1 MNLAKLAIENRA
13 VTYFAII
20 LIVAGGI
27 TSFFSLGQLEDPEFT
42 VKTAVVTTS
51 YPGAS
56 PEQVELEVT
65 DRIELAIQEMHEID
79 YLESWSR
86 AGFSLIKVNIKS
98 EYWSDRLP
106 QVWNK
111 LRAKV
116 RDVESQLP
124 PGAGRPDVSDDFGD
138 VFGFQIALTA
148 EGFSYADLEAYAKV
162 VKKELSLVKGVARV
176 DLWGVQEKA
185 IYLDV
190 AQTQLSELGITDSN
204 LKATLSQQNMVV
216 DAGSVDLQNRR
227 MRIVP
232 SGEFASPE
240 EIADLSIV
248 TSFADT
254 LLNLGASITGDA
266 SLRPA
271 ASDEIIR
278 IRDIGDVSQGY
289 LDPPHWQMRYNG
301 RPAVGISITNVA
313 GVNVVDVGRA
323 IDRAIDGLVERL
335 PIGIELQRVH
345 WMSDIVDKAVMD
357 FLISFGEAV
366 LIVLVVIALSMGMRM
381 GFIIGTALIATILVS
396 FILMAIFN
404 IDLQRMSLGALVIA
418 LGMMVD
424 NAIVVADGMAV
435 RLQKGMDRTQAAIES
450 AQVPSMPLLGATI
463 IAVMAFY
470 PIFASVEDA
479 GEYCRTL
486 FSVVAISLISS
497 WVISMTVTPMQC
509 IDMLPEPDKDAAAA
523 DPYGSGF
530 YRVYLR
536 LVEKAIR
543 FRWLTIALLMALLTA
558 SFVGFGQ
565 LKQQFFPFSSMTKLM
580 VDVWY
585 PEGTRIQEVSAKLQG
600 MEQHLL
606 DDERVETVTSF
617 IGQGPPRFY
626 LPVDPED
633 PYASYAQLIV
643 NVQDYR
649 AIDDLLAE
657 LTPWF
662 AERYPDARIPMRKY
676 GVGPSNTWKF
686 EVRISGPAEA
696 DPALLRSYAE
706 QGMAIVEASPLA
718 GTVRSNWRERSSRVV
733 PEYNQER
740 ARWANVTRP
749 DVANATK
756 RAFDGLPIGL
766 YREQDDLI
774 PIVLRYKEED
784 RANVGGLG
792 VLQIQG
798 GLATQTVPLAQVT
811 DGVPLDWEDPL
822 IWRRDRRRTIT
833 IQSNPVQGVTL
844 PSLRTSVLEE
854 FDKLAASLPGG
865 YTLEWGGEYED
876 TVDSQAS
883 LVPGVV
889 PAVAIMLFII
899 VALFNAFRPMLVIVF
914 TIPFALIG
922 IIVGLLP
929 TGTPFGF
936 LALLGAM
943 SLAGM
948 MIKNAIVLLDQVNI
962 EIAGGK
968 HQYDAVLAAAVSRLR
983 PVVLAAAT
991 TVLGVVPLL
1000 QDVFWIGMAITIMSG
1015 LTFGTVLTMVVVPV
1029 LYTTLNRLYPPEQV
1043 SGLLSDEQTA
1053 SRPA

>member
-1 MNLAKLAIENRA
+1 MNLAKLAIENRT
-13 VTYFAII
+13 VTYFTSFLI
-20 LIVAGGI
+20 LVGGI
-27 TSFFSLGQLEDPEFT
+27 SSFFSLGQLEDPSFT
-42 VKTAVVTTS
+42 VKTAVVSTS

-65 DRIELAIQEMHEID
+65 DRIELAIQEMAEID

-86 AGFSLIKVNIKS
+86 AGLSLIKVNIES

-148 EGFSYADLEAYAKV
+148 EGFSYADLEAYAKT
-162 VKKELSLVKGVARV
+162 VKKELSLVEGVSRV

-190 AQTQLSELGITDSN
+190 APTRLALLGLTDAN
-204 LKATLSQQNMVV
+204 LEATLSQQNMVL

-227 MRIVP
+227 MRIAP
-232 SGEFASPE
+232 SGEFISPA
-240 EIADLSIV
+240 EIANLAVV
-248 TSFADT
+248 TSMAET
-254 LLNLGASITGDA
+254 VLNLGASVTGDA

-271 ASDEIIR
+271 AVDEIIR
-278 IRDIGDVSQGY
+278 IRDIGEVREGY
-289 LDPPHWQMRYNG
+289 LDPPHWQMRFNG
-301 RPAVGISITNVA
+301 KPALGISITNVA
-313 GVNVVDVGRA
+313 GANVVEVGRA
-323 IDRAIDGLVERL
+323 IDQAIDVLIGRL
-335 PIGIELQRVH
+335 PIGIELERVH
-345 WMSDIVDKAVMD
+345 WMSDIVDNAVKD
-357 FLISFGEAV
+357 FLINFGEALV
-366 LIVLVVIALSMGMRM
+366 IVLVIIAFAMGMRM
-381 GFIIGTALIATILVS
+381 GVIIGTALIATILMS
-396 FILMAIFN
+396 FILMAVFN

-424 NAIVVADGMAV
+424 NAIVVADGMSV
-435 RLQKGMDRTQAAIES
+435 RLQKGMERKAAAIES

-470 PIFASVEDA
+470 PIFASVADA

-497 WVISMTVTPMQC
+497 WVISMTITPLQC
-509 IDMLPEPDKDAAAA
+509 VDMLPEPDTDSAAS

-530 YRVYLR
+530 YRIYLR

-543 FRWLTIALLMALLTA
+543 FRWVTIGVLVVMLGL
-558 SFVGFGQ
+558 SFAGFGK
-565 LKQQFFPFSSMTKLM
+565 LEQQFFPFSSMSKFM

-585 PEGTRIQEVSAKLQG
+585 PEGTRIQDVADGLEDI
-600 MEQHLL
+600 ERHLL
-606 DDERVETVTSF
+606 DDDLVDTVTSF

-643 NVQDYR
+643 NVHDYR
-649 AIDDLLAE
+649 DIDAMLAE

-662 AERYPDARIPMRKY
+662 AEHYPDSQIPVRKY
-676 GVGPSNTWKF
+676 GVGPATTWKF
-686 EVRISGPAEA
+686 QVRISGPAEA
-696 DPALLRSYAE
+696 DPALLRGYAA
-706 QGMAIVEASPLA
+706 QGMAIVKASPLA
-718 GTVRSNWRERSSRVV
+718 ATVRSNWRERTAKVV
-733 PEYNQER
+733 PKYNQER

-749 DVANATK
+749 DLAGATK
-756 RAFDGLPIGL
+756 RAFDGRNIGL
-766 YREQDDLI
+766 YREGDTLI
-774 PIVLRYKEED
+774 PIVLRYTEEYRD
-784 RANVGGLG
+784 NVGGLG
-792 VLQIQG
+792 VLQVQG

-822 IWRRDRRRTIT
+822 VWRRDRRRTIT
-833 IQSNPVQGVTL
+833 IQSNPIQGETL
-844 PSLRTSVLEE
+844 PSLRNDVLAK
-854 FDKLAASLPGG
+854 FDQLAASLPGG

-876 TVDSQAS
+876 TVDSQAA
-883 LVPGVV
+883 LVPGIL

-899 VALFNAFRPMLVIVF
+899 VMLFNAIRPLLIIVF

-922 IIVGLLP
+922 IILGLLP

-943 SLAGM
+943 SLVGM
-948 MIKNAIVLLDQVNI
+948 MIKNAIVLLDQVDI
-962 EIAGGK
+962 EIAEGTTP
-968 HQYDAVLAAAVSRLR
+968 YAAVLAAALSRLR

-991 TVLGVVPLL
+991 TVFGVVPLL
-1000 QDVFWIGMAITIMSG
+1000 QDVFWIGMAITIMFG
-1015 LTFGTVLTMVVVPV
+1015 LTFGTILTMIVVPV
-1029 LYTTLNRLYPPEQV
+1029 FYCTLNRLEPPA
-1043 SGLLSDEQTA
+1043 A
-1053 SRPA
+1053 SQAA

>member
-13 VTYFAII
+13 VTYFSIF
-20 LIVAGGI
+20 LIVTGGI
-27 TSFFSLGQLEDPEFT
+27 SSFFSLGQLEDPAFT

-56 PEQVELEVT
+56 PAQVELEVT
-65 DRIELAIQEMHEID
+65 DRIELAIQEMAEID

-86 AGFSLIKVNIKS
+86 AGLSLIKVNIKS

-124 PGAGRPDVSDDFGD
+124 PGTGRPDVSDDFGD

-148 EGFSYADLEAYAKV
+148 EGFNYAELEVYAKSV
-162 VKKELSLVKGVARV
+162 RKELSLVKGVARV
-176 DLWGVQEKA
+176 DLWGVQERA

-190 AQTQLSELGITDSN
+190 AQTQLAELGLTDAN
-204 LKATLSQQNMVV
+204 LEATLSQQNMVV

-227 MRIVP
+227 MRIAP
-232 SGEFASPE
+232 SGEFTAPE

-248 TSFADT
+248 TSLADT
-254 LLNLGASITGDA
+254 ES
-266 SLRPA
+266 

-278 IRDIGDVSQGY
+278 IRDIGDVREGY
-289 LDPPHWQMRYNG
+289 LDPPHWQMRFNG
-301 RPAVGISITNVA
+301 KPALGISITNVA
-313 GVNVVDVGRA
+313 GANVVDVGRA
-323 IDRAIDGLVERL
+323 IDQSIDGLMERL
-335 PIGIELQRVH
+335 PIGVELQRIH
-345 WMSDIVDKAVMD
+345 WMSNIVDKAVKD
-357 FLISFGEAV
+357 FLINFGEAV
-366 LIVLVVIALSMGMRM
+366 LIVLAIIAVAMGLRM
-381 GFIIGTALIATILVS
+381 GVIIGTALITTILVS
-396 FILMAIFN
+396 FILMAVFS

-486 FSVVAISLISS
+486 FSVVAIALISS
-497 WVISMTVTPMQC
+497 WVISMTITPLQC
-509 IDMLPEPDKDAAAA
+509 IDMLPEPDRDAATA

-543 FRWLTIALLMALLTA
+543 FRWLTIGVLVVLLGA
-558 SFVGFGQ
+558 SVVGFGQ
-565 LKQQFFPFSSMTKLM
+565 LKQQFFPFSSMTKFM

-585 PEGTRIQEVSAKLQG
+585 PEGTRIQDVAAGLESI
-600 MEQHLL
+600 EQHLL
-606 DDERVETVTSF
+606 DDERVEAVTSF

-643 NVQDYR
+643 NVHDYR
-649 AIDDLLAE
+649 EIDDLLAE

-662 AERYPDARIPMRKY
+662 AEHYPDSQIPVRKY
-676 GVGPSNTWKF
+676 GVGPSTSWKF
-686 EVRISGPAEA
+686 QVRISGPAEA
-696 DPALLRSYAE
+696 DPALLRNYAE
-706 QGMAIVEASPLA
+706 QGMDIVQASPLA
-718 GTVRSNWRERSSRVV
+718 ATVRSDWRERTARVV

-756 RAFDGLPIGL
+756 RAYDGLNIGL

-774 PIVLRYKEED
+774 PIVLRYHEKD

-792 VLQIQG
+792 VLQVQG
-798 GLATQTVPLAQVT
+798 GTATQTVPLAQVT

-822 IWRRDRRRTIT
+822 VWRRDRRRTIT
-833 IQSNPVQGVTL
+833 IQSNPVQGETL
-844 PSLRTSVLEE
+844 PSLRSSVLAE
-854 FDKLAASLPGG
+854 FDRLAASLPSG
-865 YTLEWGGEYED
+865 YTLEWGGEHED

-899 VALFNAFRPMLVIVF
+899 VALFNAIRPLLVIVF

-922 IIVGLLP
+922 IIIGLLP

-948 MIKNAIVLLDQVNI
+948 MIKNAIVLLDQINI
-962 EIAGGK
+962 EIDAGK
-968 HQYDAVLAAAVSRLR
+968 QPYDAVLAAASSRLR
-983 PVVLAAAT
+983 PVILAAAT
-991 TVLGVVPLL
+991 TVLGVAPLL
-1000 QDVFWIGMAITIMSG
+1000 QDVFWIGMAITIMFG
-1015 LTFGTVLTMVVVPV
+1015 LTFGTILTMIVVPV
-1029 LYTTLNRLYPPEQV
+1029 LYATLGRLQPGAQNTEPGADNEAAGQ
-1043 SGLLSDEQTA
+1043 
-1053 SRPA
+1053 PA